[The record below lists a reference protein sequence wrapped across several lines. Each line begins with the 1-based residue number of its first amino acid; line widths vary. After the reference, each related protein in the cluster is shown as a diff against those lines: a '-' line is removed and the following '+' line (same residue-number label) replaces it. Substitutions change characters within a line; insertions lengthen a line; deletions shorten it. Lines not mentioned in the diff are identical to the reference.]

1 MFISVFQYNTCVFR
15 LALELFWEKYNDKF
29 WYNEFQRSCCQIPAN
44 KVATVDVTIRVD
56 LQITCINK
64 WLHLAE

>member
-1 MFISVFQYNTCVFR
+1 MRFPLGEAGRQTTQ
-15 LALELFWEKYNDKF
+15 ALELLWEKYNEKF